1 MVEFGAAAR
10 TCLASGILET
20 KNVLQPVLASAA
32 VVKGNAATVGIALDH
47 GGAFSSGALCQVA
60 PIGCNNG
67 QIDDK
72 NAASLCFSM
81 PVGHYARRFMV
92 NNEPAPRL
100 MILPATEPSMMTF
113 APGSIVKLPRR
124 CPRTCKRQF
133 FCTIVSLTTELFIS
147 DEPVTRRR
155 PACR

>member
-1 MVEFGAAAR
+1 
-10 TCLASGILET
+10 
-20 KNVLQPVLASAA
+20 
-32 VVKGNAATVGIALDH
+32 
-47 GGAFSSGALCQVA
+47 
-60 PIGCNNG
+60 
-67 QIDDK
+67 
-72 NAASLCFSM
+72 
-81 PVGHYARRFMV
+81 MV

-155 PACR
+155 PASTSCVDSIATFDKSAGPTDQVLRMIASFQLCRKIRTLKT